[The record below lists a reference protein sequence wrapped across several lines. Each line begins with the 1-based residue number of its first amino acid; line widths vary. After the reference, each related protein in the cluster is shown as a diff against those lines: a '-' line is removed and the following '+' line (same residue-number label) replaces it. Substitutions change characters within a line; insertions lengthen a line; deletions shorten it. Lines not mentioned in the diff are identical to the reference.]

1 MCKSSAL
8 IFVLVFAFLFRLEKY
23 SFKLVSVIGLISGGV
38 FLMVFN
44 VTAVS
49 IPGIVMVFSASA
61 IGGLRWALTEL
72 IMHKRSMGL
81 SNPFATIFWLAP
93 LMGAILFVVSGIV
106 ESWVEIFTS
115 AYFATPLAA
124 LKSVAIITFPGAL
137 AFAMV
142 SSEYFVIQRAGV
154 VPLSIAGIFKEVST
168 IAFSAWVFGDKL
180 TTLNLVGCAITISG
194 IALYSLHKYQK
205 SMKAEVPLDDAG
217 NVVPTDDA
225 LVGDDDERRPL
236 THTRGQSHGSI
247 ASRPS
252 IASYRSSHRSHPTP
266 RSRRTPEGA
275 GSETPVDT
283 VLMTELASV
292 RSSEDAEERTN
303 RLRDD
308 FEGWDTVGGDEDEYE
323 SEVDDDDVA
332 RYRAD
337 RVAPGGRSRWQQWW
351 DRPM

>member
-8 IFVLVFAFLFRLEKY
+8 IFVLMFAFLFKLERY

-72 IMHKRSMGL
+72 IMHKRAMGL

-93 LMGAILFVVSGIV
+93 LMGVILFVVSAIF
-106 ESWVEIFTS
+106 ESWFEIFS
-115 AYFATPLAA
+115 GPFFATPIIA
-124 LKSVAIITFPGAL
+124 LKSIAVIAFPGAL

-180 TTLNLVGCAITISG
+180 TALNIIGCAITISG
-194 IALYSLHKYQK
+194 IALYSYHKYQK

-217 NVVPTDDA
+217 NVVPDDE
-225 LVGDDDERRPL
+225 VDDERRPL
-236 THTRGQSHGSI
+236 NRAARGSHGSL

-252 IASYRSSHRSHPTP
+252 LASQRGPRTPSS
-266 RSRRTPEGA
+266 RSRQTPDGVA
-275 GSETPVDT
+275 TPADT
-283 VLMTELASV
+283 LPMTELSN
-292 RSSEDAEERTN
+292 RSSEEEERAN

-308 FEGWDTVGGDEDEYE
+308 FEGWDTPGGSDYE
-323 SEVDDDDVA
+323 SEVDEDEVA
-332 RYRAD
+332 RYRTE
-337 RVAPGGRSRWQQWW
+337 RVGVRSRWKEWW

>member
-8 IFVLVFAFLFRLEKY
+8 IFVLMFAFLFRLEKF

-93 LMGAILFVVSGIV
+93 LMGVILFIVSMIV
-106 ESWVEIFTS
+106 ESWSEMFTS
-115 AYFATPLAA
+115 SYFASPLIT
-124 LKSVAIITFPGAL
+124 LKSAAIIAFPGAL

-180 TTLNLVGCAITISG
+180 TTLNVVGCSITISG
-194 IALYSLHKYQK
+194 IALYSFHKYQK
-205 SMKAEVPLDDAG
+205 SMKTEVPLDDAG
-217 NVVPTDDA
+217 NVVLDEDVA
-225 LVGDDDERRPL
+225 DDDERRPL
-236 THTRGQSHGSI
+236 THTRGHSHGSI

-252 IASYRSSHRSHPTP
+252 ITSYRSSHRSHPST
-266 RSRRTPEGA
+266 RRGRTPEGA
-275 GSETPVDT
+275 ATPIDT
-283 VLMTELASV
+283 VLMTELASS
-292 RSSEDAEERTN
+292 RSSEDAEERVN
-303 RLRDD
+303 RMRDD
-308 FEGWDTVGGDEDEYE
+308 FEGWDTVGGEDDEYETEVDEDE
-323 SEVDDDDVA
+323 VA
-332 RYRAD
+332 RYRGE
-337 RVAPGGRSRWQQWW
+337 RVGPGVRSRWQQWW
-351 DRPM
+351 DRPV

>member
-8 IFVLVFAFLFRLEKY
+8 IFVLMFAFLFRLEKY
-23 SFKLVSVIGLISGGV
+23 SLRLVSVIGLISGGV

-44 VTAVS
+44 ITAVS
-49 IPGIVMVFSASA
+49 IPGIIMVFSASA

-93 LMGAILFVVSGIV
+93 LMGVLLLIISAIA
-106 ESWVEIFTS
+106 ESWIDIFTS
-115 AYFATPLAA
+115 EFFSTPLLA
-124 LKSVAIITFPGAL
+124 LRSIAIIAFPGAL

-168 IAFSAWVFGDKL
+168 LAFSALVFGDKL
-180 TTLNLVGCAITISG
+180 TTLNIIGCAITISG

-217 NVVPTDDA
+217 NVVPTDEDD
-225 LVGDDDERRPL
+225 GQDDERRPL
-236 THTRGQSHGSI
+236 THARGQSHGSI

-252 IASYRSSHRSHPTP
+252 IASSYRSSHRSHPSH
-266 RSRRTPEGA
+266 RSRRTPDA
-275 GSETPVDT
+275 ATPVE
-283 VLMTELASV
+283 VPMTELASN
-292 RSSEDAEERTN
+292 RTSEDDDERAN
-303 RLRDD
+303 RLRDN
-308 FEGWDTVGGDEDEYE
+308 FEGWDTVGGEDDDEYE
-323 SEVDDDDVA
+323 SEVDEEEVA
-332 RYRAD
+332 RYRGE
-337 RVAPGGRSRWQQWW
+337 RVGNGLRSRWQQWW